1 MSNAKRVNTCIR
13 RDTARYKT
21 NKTRTRG
28 VLVLQPRARELC
40 VVLYTALN
48 SFTVVALRN
57 GRALS
62 LAGTT
67 TSSLLREVEVV
78 AASVLVAVVEVVVVA
93 STALASRY

>member
-1 MSNAKRVNTCIR
+1 M
-13 RDTARYKT
+13 
-21 NKTRTRG
+21 
-28 VLVLQPRARELC
+28 LVLQPRARELC

-67 TSSLLREVEVV
+67 TSFLLLREVEVV
-78 AASVLVAVVEVVVVA
+78 AASVLVAVVEVVVVS